1 VPLAG
6 GRRRQVRRQVLQGL
20 RRRLLLLLLLV
31 VVWRRFR
38 LLQLLRLRLMLLR
51 YRLRLRLFFF
61 LFDAVDLRLDHVF
74 QRRLVRRPAMDLKQ
88 RCQCLHVLRGKAAA
102 GHGRHAP

>member
-1 VPLAG
+1 
-6 GRRRQVRRQVLQGL
+6 VRRQVLQGL
-20 RRRLLLLLLLV
+20 RLRLLLV

-88 RCQCLHVLRGKAAA
+88 RRQCLHILRRKAAA